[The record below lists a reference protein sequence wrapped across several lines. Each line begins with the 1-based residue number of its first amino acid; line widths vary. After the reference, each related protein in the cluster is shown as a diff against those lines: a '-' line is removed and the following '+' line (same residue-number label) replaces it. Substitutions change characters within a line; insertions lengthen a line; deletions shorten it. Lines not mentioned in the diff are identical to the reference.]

1 MFNIKSLFNKKKYG
15 ETWVEREIR
24 LACEKE
30 GTESE
35 YGRACYQSALKAY
48 QSLVEYGHS
57 GMSISFTKS
66 ILNRLI
72 DHKPLTPIYD
82 TDDVWSDITD
92 ISGLDGEVA
101 NYQCT
106 RLSSLFKYVYP
117 DGTVKYKDVDAFYCV
132 DTETGEAYYSG
143 LVSKVVDEMFPIT
156 MPYYPSTEKSIVYCT
171 TFLVDPKNGDFDTK
185 AIWHMVKPGNKLVE
199 ICRFFKEVDQ
209 NWVEIDRGEYYE
221 REILAQKRIDQE
233 KLNAKSED

>member
-1 MFNIKSLFNKKKYG
+1 MFNIRSLFNKKKHG
-15 ETWVEREIR
+15 ETWAEKEIR

-48 QSLVEYGHS
+48 KSLVEDGHS
-57 GMSISFTKS
+57 GMSISFTKY

-72 DHKPLTPIYD
+72 DRKPLTPIYD

-92 ISGLDGEVA
+92 ISGLDDEVA

-106 RLSSLFKYVYP
+106 RLGSLFKYVYP

-132 DTETGEAYYSG
+132 DTETGQTYHSG

-185 AIWHMVKPGNKLVE
+185 AIWYMDKPGNELVD
-199 ICRFFKEVDQ
+199 IRRFFKEVDQ
-209 NWVEIDRGEYYE
+209 NWVEIDRGEYYK
-221 REILAQKRIDQE
+221 RKILAQKRIDQE